1 MTYDLN
7 RTIGI
12 CLLLAAWISVSFA
25 ESKTE
30 DSPPAAEDVPAV
42 AYERA
47 PTWAETVRA
56 NRNALFEYKTSFIF
70 SAVDV
75 TPDTNAIPIDVEIS
89 DRQYLWLISN
99 HRGQAV
105 WCSPQLVREDGTT
118 ISLTTLEPFSQ
129 EIGRGELKVDT
140 AVVAG
145 QNFPESLLAPA
156 ASRIGYRLDGQYK
169 RFKTGVGLNESSRNG
184 KVDFYVCTAPV
195 FELLDE
201 SAEKLFAG
209 IDADFPDH
217 ARGLLVNGIEGER
230 CEFLYHE
237 DPLALLSKA
246 TGNALDQVKAYG
258 NPYRDRAE
266 NLDGQGTVEQ
276 WLELLG
282 HVLELQTS
290 LFHVRDQIKQVVPVL
305 SRFTRDFSLELTLLS
320 DRAQYLE
327 THMDSQVLGTF
338 KPVSEI
344 KQIENELATVESH
357 RLSGHALPVEGL
369 KTLGDQANA
378 LAERLDRFI
387 GWPAVRRDNHRSG
400 ISYEHL
406 QFPLQRHWVHTP
418 NLEPKPAWP
427 PPARVNR
434 AVQSGPLDPT
444 LTYDR
449 AFHTVVHDGL
459 VYYGS
464 SADDSVH
471 CLELTTGKEIWTYT
485 TNGPVRL
492 APALYAGKCY
502 VGSDD
507 GYLYCLNGKTGA
519 LLWKFR
525 AGPETPWV
533 PGNGRIISSF
543 PVRCGICVSEDI
555 VYFAAGL
562 FPQQGTFLCALNAE
576 SGEEIFVEPLTC
588 SPQGYM
594 LLTPTKIMVSTG
606 RTPFVMCDRK
616 TGKLLEQ
623 LGTSKSWGQDLK
635 GGSFAVVIEDRVA
648 TGPSEDGH
656 LHLFNSERIKSV
668 FRSVGQQVLVCG
680 STAYILRKDGLFAID
695 RRKYL
700 LEKKESLKWRV
711 HGKQSHCMIMAG
723 DTVFCG
729 AEGGV
734 YAIHAIT
741 GARLWT
747 TAVEGRVEGLAVSL
761 GRLLVNTS
769 TGKTYCF
776 SGLPPSHTVADDT
789 RPESKIAVDSATKQ
803 LARDLVSLAKVKKG
817 YLLLQNYGDVRL
829 AAQLALIS
837 DFRIVCAETDR
848 EKIDRMRTQLLA
860 AGLYGRQI
868 VCHHWPTGVSPYQRY
883 LFNAIMINVE
893 NGTALSE
900 TQYQSIQRQLRPHGG
915 FLAIFGQNRN
925 PLPPFADPSEWFPGE
940 TRGTRFVYQYR
951 GALKGEGTWT
961 HPYAD
966 AGNSA
971 CSNDQFSF
979 SNSTIQWF
987 GAPGPRNI
995 VDRHQ
1000 KSPPPVYAKGR
1011 VFVTGSDYIVAV
1023 DAYNGTILWE
1033 NKLAESGRV
1042 RIMGNCGNMVA
1053 MDDRLYV
1060 AHSGFCTAFDAQTGQ
1075 QVFQTSTE
1083 QLNTEWGYLAHV
1095 NGVLL
1100 GSSGRSGSMN
1110 RPILRRWPDMKLQ
1123 EGGFSCSYE
1132 LFACDPNTGKR
1143 LWRYRPQHGAII
1155 NPAIACSGNR
1165 VCFLESLN
1173 PTTLN
1178 TEIGR
1183 TDLKTLLEKGVRI
1196 VALDISTGQQ
1206 AWEAKPDIQNIQHI
1220 VYLSAT
1226 QDTVIVTGSCHI
1238 EVENAIKNR
1247 YSMIAYDSGTG
1258 HQRWASLDVPGYED
1272 ATDGNHGALR
1282 QHPVIVGDIV
1292 YGNGYARYVQTG
1304 QEYAGWKWTK
1314 SHKCTTLSASAR
1326 CAFSRYEDTK
1336 LPFMFDLETGLRQP
1350 LTTVSR
1356 PGCWINM
1363 LPVGGLVVIPEGSA
1377 GCTCGYS
1384 IQTSLALSPEP
1395 AIAQGTSPLG
1405 E

>member
-1 MTYDLN
+1 MTHTSN
-7 RTIGI
+7 RTCEI
-12 CLLLAAWISVSFA
+12 CLLLAVWMSVSYA

-30 DSPPAAEDVPAV
+30 DGTPAEKDAPAV
-42 AYERA
+42 AYVKA
-47 PTWAETVRA
+47 PTWAETVQV
-56 NRNALFEYKTSFIF
+56 NRNALFEYKESFVF
-70 SAVDV
+70 TAVDV
-75 TPDTNAIPIDVEIS
+75 TPDANAIPIDVDIS
-89 DRQYLWLISN
+89 DRQYLWLVAN
-99 HRGQAV
+99 GRGQAA

-118 ISLTTLEPFSQ
+118 LSLATLEPFSQ
-129 EIGRGELKVDT
+129 EVSRGKFKVDT

-145 QNFPESLLAPA
+145 QDFPESLLAPA
-156 ASRIGYRLDGQYK
+156 DSKIGYRLDGKYE
-169 RFKTGVGLNESSRNG
+169 RFRAGVGLNESSRNRG
-184 KVDFYVCTAPV
+184 VDFYVCTASV
-195 FELLDE
+195 FEMLDE
-201 SAEKLFAG
+201 SADKLFAR
-209 IDADFPDH
+209 IDADFPDQ
-217 ARGLLVNGIEGER
+217 ARGLLVNGIESER
-230 CEFLYHE
+230 NEFLYDE
-237 DPLALLSKA
+237 DPSTLLKKA
-246 TGNALDQVKAYG
+246 TENALGHVKPYG
-258 NPYRDRAE
+258 VSYREGAQD
-266 NLDGQGTVEQ
+266 LDGEGTVEQ
-276 WLELLG
+276 RLVLLDQ
-282 HVLELQTS
+282 VLGLQTN
-290 LFHVRDQIKQVVPVL
+290 LFHIRDHIKQVAPDL
-305 SRFTRDFSLELTLLS
+305 GRFTHDFSLELKFLSERAKTLEAHA
-320 DRAQYLE
+320 DA
-327 THMDSQVLGTF
+327 QVLGAF
-338 KPVSEI
+338 NPASEI
-344 KQIENELATVESH
+344 EQIENELTTIESH
-357 RLSGHALPVEGL
+357 RLSGDALPLERL
-369 KTLGDQANA
+369 KTIGEQASALG
-378 LAERLDRFI
+378 ERLDQFL
-387 GWPAVRRDNHRSG
+387 GWPAVRRDNHRSA
-400 ISYEHL
+400 ISYERIQL
-406 QFPLQRHWVHTP
+406 PLHRDWVHTP

-434 AVQSGPLDPT
+434 AVKSDPLDPT

-449 AFHTVVHDGL
+449 AFHTVVHNGL

-471 CLELTTGKEIWTYT
+471 CLELTTGKEVWTYT
-485 TNGPVRL
+485 TNGPIRL

-507 GYLYCLNGKTGA
+507 GYLYCLDGKTGA
-519 LLWKFR
+519 LKWKFR

-543 PVRCGICVSEDI
+543 PVRCGICVDEDI

-562 FPQQGTFLCALNAE
+562 FPRQGTFLCALNAE
-576 SGEEIFVEPLTC
+576 NGEEIFVEPLTF

-594 LLTPTKIMVSTG
+594 LLTATKIMVSTG

-616 TGKLLEQ
+616 TGKRLEQ
-623 LGTSKSWGQDLK
+623 LGTSNSWGQDLK

-656 LHLFNSERIKSV
+656 LHLFNSNRIKSV
-668 FRSVGQQVLVCG
+668 FRSAGQQVLVCG

-729 AEGGV
+729 TEGGV
-734 YAIHAIT
+734 YAINATT

-747 TAVEGRVEGLAVSL
+747 TAVEGRVEGLAVSM

-776 SGLPPSHTVADDT
+776 SERPPSPALADDA
-789 RPESKIAVDSATKQ
+789 RPASTITIDSKTEQ
-803 LARDLVSLAKVKKG
+803 LASDLVSLAKVRKG
-817 YLLLQNYGDVRL
+817 YFLLQNCGDVGL
-829 AAQLALIS
+829 AAQIALIS

-848 EKIDRMRTQLLA
+848 ERVDRMRSELLA

-883 LFNAIMINVE
+883 LFNAMMINVE
-893 NGTALSE
+893 DGSALSE

-915 FLAIFGQNRN
+915 LLAIFGQSKDQLR
-925 PLPPFADPSEWFPGE
+925 PYGQQTEWFSGD
-940 TRGTRFVYQYR
+940 TRGIRFVYQYR
-951 GALKGEGTWT
+951 GALPGEGTWT

-966 AGNSA
+966 PGNSA

-979 SNSTIQWF
+979 TNTTIQWF

-1000 KSPPPVYAKGR
+1000 KSPPPVYNKGR

-1023 DAYNGTILWE
+1023 DAYNGTVLWD
-1033 NKLAESGRV
+1033 NQLAESGRV
-1042 RIMGNCGNMVA
+1042 RMMGNCGNMVA

-1060 AHSGFCTAFDAQTGQ
+1060 AHSGFCTAFDAQTGE

-1100 GSSGRSGSMN
+1100 GSSGRSGSMS
-1110 RPILRRWPDMKLQ
+1110 RPLLRWPDMKLQ
-1123 EGGFSCSYE
+1123 EGSFSCSYE
-1132 LFACDPNTGKR
+1132 LFACDPKTGKR
-1143 LWRYRPQHGAII
+1143 LWRYRPQNGAII

-1173 PTTLN
+1173 PKTLQSD
-1178 TEIGR
+1178 IGR
-1183 TDLKTLLEKGVRI
+1183 TDLQTLLEKGVRL
-1196 VALDISTGQQ
+1196 VALDITTGQQ
-1206 AWEAKPDIQNIQHI
+1206 AWEAKPDMQYVEHI

-1226 QDTVIVTGSCHI
+1226 PDTVIVTGSCHV
-1238 EVENAIKNR
+1238 EVENATKNR
-1247 YSMIAYDSGTG
+1247 YSMIAFDSATG
-1258 HQRWASLDVPGYED
+1258 QQRWDSLEVPGYED

-1292 YGNGYARYVQTG
+1292 YGNGYARYLQTG
-1304 QEYAGWKWTK
+1304 EAYEGWTWTK
-1314 SHKCTTLSASAR
+1314 SHKCSTLSASGR
-1326 CAFSRYEDTK
+1326 CAFSRYEGTK
-1336 LPFMFDLETGLRQP
+1336 LPFMFDLETGTRQA

-1395 AIAQGTSPLG
+1395 LETGS
-1405 E
+1405 